1 MIKGPPD
8 AAWPLCSRSS
18 GDRGSWGR
26 GEELEAVVV
35 LLCTRSANAGAA
47 ELQLLQNQLRLEVN
61 LLRLLCAL
69 RGRPASAGEMITGLQ
84 TDSKDCC

>member
-1 MIKGPPD
+1 MV
-8 AAWPLCSRSS
+8 S

-26 GEELEAVVV
+26 GEGLEAVVV
-35 LLCTRSANAGAA
+35 LLCTRAA